1 MENMVVR
8 SILAMFVCLSMAACG
23 TSKSEGAPVH
33 RGTNAKVQQKNA
45 PGRTAAA
52 PGTANAQN
60 AGQATEVTDA
70 QIATFGSLSSTAKT
84 TFDDGTTETVNEY
97 ANGNRVSIKTNANG
111 QVISKSLLSQSTV
124 ADQDDQADQDQSDTK
139 SEADQKA
146 QAKAGNKAVAKPV
159 TKAAG
164 KTTTTTKSTAAKKAA
179 PAGGYQPGSTTTA
192 SNSGSATKT
201 KTAKKQKT
209 NPIPT
214 TDNVSNG
221 TINRLQASADR
232 YTGSADDYLRNLLLN
247 KEDRESDAQKTKD
260 LETAASVRSASLKVD
275 FRATNGGGSG
285 RAALTLVVSQGGVD
299 RSLQLNGAINN
310 GRTRLASNQG
320 NVAVKGEIICMDAD
334 ATTCETAVADLV
346 VGSQNTA
353 KLRIIFRHTDV
364 HLNAKFPNR
373 NCATQECEDIYTMF
387 SESAAYETGA
397 MTSPDRLIINRAK
410 MDSFEVINGR
420 SGFRVVLNTI
430 GNEVIAFGG
439 PLYTHDLM
447 TSAAVNVPAD
457 RTINIEDQI
466 NLHTGVNYKTR
477 LNNTLKDIR
486 IVDNDGMGTISLNV
500 TTDGQK
506 QIGLQDQFQL
516 TIERIAHPLR
526 PMIGTNLAGN

>member
-8 SILAMFVCLSMAACG
+8 SILAMFLCLSMAACG
-23 TSKSEGAPVH
+23 TSKSDGAPVH
-33 RGTNAKVQQKNA
+33 RGTNAKADAKTDAKVQQKNA
-45 PGRTAAA
+45 PDSTAVTPAQLTDQEIAA
-52 PGTANAQN
+52 
-60 AGQATEVTDA
+60 
-70 QIATFGSLSSTAKT
+70 FGALSSSAKT

-97 ANGNRVSIKTNANG
+97 ANGNRVSIKTNAKG
-111 QVISKSLLSQSTV
+111 EVISKSLLSQSTV
-124 ADQDDQADQDQSDTK
+124 ADQDDPADQSHAKSAATK
-139 SEADQKA
+139 T
-146 QAKAGNKAVAKPV
+146 AKPV
-159 TKAAG
+159 TKASKADQ
-164 KTTTTTKSTAAKKAA
+164 KAA
-179 PAGGYQPGSTTTA
+179 PAGGYQAGSTSKAT
-192 SNSGSATKT
+192 SGSKTKT
-201 KTAKKQKT
+201 KSAKTKKT

-214 TDNVSNG
+214 ADNVSDS
-221 TINRLQASADR
+221 TIRRLQASADR
-232 YTGSADDYLRNLLLN
+232 YTGSADDYLRNLLLT
-247 KEDRESDAQKTKD
+247 KEDRESAAQKTKD

-275 FRATNGGGSG
+275 FRSSTGGGTG
-285 RAALTLVVSQGGVD
+285 RVALNLVVSQGGVD

-310 GRTRLASNQG
+310 GRTRLASRQG

-334 ATTCETAVADLV
+334 ATTCQTALADLV
-346 VGSQNTA
+346 VGSKNTA

-373 NCATQECEDIYTMF
+373 NCVTQECEDIYTMF

-457 RTINIEDQI
+457 RTINMDDQI
-466 NLHTGVNYKTR
+466 NLQTGVNYKTR

-486 IVDNDGMGTISLNV
+486 IVDNDGLGTISLNV
-500 TTDGQK
+500 TTEGQ
-506 QIGLQDQFQL
+506 QQGTLQDQFQL

-526 PMIGTNLAGN
+526 PMVGTNLAGN